1 MSECSITLCCMGIGF
16 VIGSLL
22 YLCIDAIIEKIRYKK
37 K

>member
-1 MSECSITLCCMGIGF
+1 MSEFFITLCCIGIGF
-16 VIGSLL
+16 IIGSLL